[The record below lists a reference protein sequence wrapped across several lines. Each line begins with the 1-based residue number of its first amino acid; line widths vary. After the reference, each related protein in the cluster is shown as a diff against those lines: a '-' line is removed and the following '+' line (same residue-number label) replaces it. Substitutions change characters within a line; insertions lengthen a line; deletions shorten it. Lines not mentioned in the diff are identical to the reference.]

1 MTKKEIIEKVKKNMK
16 TIGWLD
22 YDKEIGIEC
31 WDKEEI
37 KDRENKKRE
46 IYRVFFKTPDTNIK
60 YNDKGELTSL
70 IEGYYCSCYVDASNY
85 EILYYSR
92 PHGYIEVDG
101 AY

>member
-1 MTKKEIIEKVKKNMK
+1 MTKEEIIEKVKKNMK

-37 KDRENKKRE
+37 EDREYKKRE
-46 IYRVFFKTPDTNIK
+46 IYRVFFYFPDEPMFTKDGKPN
-60 YNDKGELTSL
+60 GA
-70 IEGYYCSCYVDASNY
+70 IEGYYCSCYVDANTY

-101 AY
+101 TY